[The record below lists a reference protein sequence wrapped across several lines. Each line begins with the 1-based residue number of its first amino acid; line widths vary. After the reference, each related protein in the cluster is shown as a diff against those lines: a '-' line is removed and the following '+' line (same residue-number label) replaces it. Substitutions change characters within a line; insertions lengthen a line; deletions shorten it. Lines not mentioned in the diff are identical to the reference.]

1 MISAGL
7 RLVSALFLTGAL
19 LSNNAAAEQPQN
31 AGTFP
36 CPERLTYRVEWRMVT
51 AGSAVIEQRRRTE
64 PGWDLNLTLES
75 AGLVS
80 RLYRVFD
87 TYKATTGDQFC
98 GSGAVWD
105 AQEGKKHTVTNLN
118 FNSARKKVEYT
129 ERNLLKNTTTHNE
142 LGDIPPCTHEI
153 LGALAA
159 LRLNSPDLGKPI
171 SLPVTDGKKLA
182 SVRVEAQAKET
193 LSLEGKNYSTI
204 RYEVFLFDNVL
215 YKRKGRLFIW
225 AADDASHLPV
235 QLQIHLG
242 FPIGNITVQL
252 EKQEKL

>member
-19 LSNNAAAEQPQN
+19 LSNSAPAEQSQN
-31 AGTFP
+31 TSGFP
-36 CPERLTYRVEWRMVT
+36 CPERLTYRIEWRMVT
-51 AGSAVIEQRRRTE
+51 AGSAVIEQKRRPG
-64 PGWDLNLTLES
+64 PGWDLNLNLQS

-87 TYKATTGDQFC
+87 TYKATTGDRFC
-98 GSGAVWD
+98 GSGAVLD

-118 FNSARKKVEYT
+118 FNYARKKVEYT
-129 ERNLLKNTTTHNE
+129 ERNLLKNTTTSKEVDN
-142 LGDIPPCTHEI
+142 IPPCTHEI
-153 LGALAA
+153 LGALAT
-159 LRLNSPDLGKPI
+159 LRLNPPESGKPI

-182 SVRVEAQAKET
+182 SVRVELQAKET
-193 LSLEGKNYSTI
+193 LNLAGKNYSTI
-204 RYEVFLFDNVL
+204 RYEVFVFDNVL
-215 YKRKGRLFIW
+215 YKRKGRLFLW
-225 AADDASHLPV
+225 AVDDPSHLPV

-252 EKQEKL
+252 DKQEKL